1 MNKTQDLKLQI
12 TMDLEREREK
22 ESWVFGHR
30 FRERERELGFR
41 PRLREREGRVFG
53 LRELGFGQGLERE
66 RESWDF
72 GHGFRERER
81 ERERDHLQRKS
92 PLVTSDP
99 PSSKT
104 TNNHLHRHL
113 ERALE
118 IFIERKRA
126 WRLEIDKLEILIS
139 ILFTERDL
147 GACRKTF
154 LFILFFSI

>member
-1 MNKTQDLKLQI
+1 MA
-12 TMDLEREREK
+12 MGLERERERVGFSAK
-22 ESWVFGHR
+22 V
-30 FRERERELGFR
+30 ERER
-41 PRLREREGRVFG
+41 
-53 LRELGFGQGLERE
+53 GQGFWFKRVGFWPRFRERE

-81 ERERDHLQRKS
+81 ERERAHLQRKS

-139 ILFTERDL
+139 ILFTEREL

-154 LFILFFSI
+154 FIYIIFFYLN

>member
-1 MNKTQDLKLQI
+1 MA
-12 TMDLEREREK
+12 MGLERE
-22 ESWVFGHR
+22 
-30 FRERERELGFR
+30 RERERELGFR

-66 RESWDF
+66 RERVGISAMDL
-72 GHGFRERER
+72 ERER
-81 ERERDHLQRKS
+81 ERERAHLQRKS

-139 ILFTERDL
+139 ILFTEREL

-154 LFILFFSI
+154 FIYIIFFLFKLKLIN